1 MPHILDELHHTGLF
15 LGLSDHVGEVRISA
29 DKDGDLSSD
38 EHIQAIMTIAEDG
51 VHGYRVVKPKYSSL
65 VLSI

>member
-1 MPHILDELHHTGLF
+1 M
-15 LGLSDHVGEVRISA
+15 GLSEHVVEVRISA
-29 DKDGDLSSD
+29 DKEGDLSSD

-65 VLSI
+65 ALSI